1 MNHRRIPLKKQF
13 RLAATVAAASAVL
26 VSAPYATAA
35 TAATGKVHPKQVITH
50 VKTVASFDFAVGDAP
65 ENVSLNPDGSLTV
78 SMLGGSAGRRPA
90 LVRVGVSGQHKVLV
104 AGQPGDMITGNTR
117 GHDGSVYYNVSS
129 ADATRSGVWKL
140 PPGSSPRRI
149 AALPAGTL
157 PNGLAID
164 PAGRTLYLAESFQ
177 GAVWTV
183 PVSGGTAT
191 RWLTDASLA
200 PVDSPLPLGAN
211 GLRFHNGAVW
221 VSNFSKGTLLRV
233 PVTATGSAGPVRVV
247 TSGVVGIDDFNFLS
261 ARSDVVF
268 AALNSPNQIVVVY
281 PNGAKKTVLTSADG
295 LASPTATVVRGQR
308 LYITDGGFAESRDAK
323 LQQGKI
329 NFSALLSGSVS

>member
-1 MNHRRIPLKKQF
+1 MNDRRIPLKKRF
-13 RLAATVAAASAVL
+13 RLAAAVAATSAVL
-26 VSAPYATAA
+26 VSAPYASAA
-35 TAATGKVHPKQVITH
+35 TDQTQPKPVVTH

-65 ENVSLNPDGSLTV
+65 ENVTLNPDGSLTV
-78 SMLGGSAGRRPA
+78 SMLGGSVGRRPA
-90 LVRVGVSGQHKVLV
+90 LVRVDVSGHREVLV
-104 AGQPGDMITGNTR
+104 AGQPGDMITGNAR

-129 ADATRSGVWKL
+129 ADAARSGVWKL
-140 PPGSSPRRI
+140 PLDGSPRRI
-149 AALPAGTL
+149 AALPAGEL

-164 PAGRTLYLAESFQ
+164 PAGRTLYVAESFK
-177 GAVWTV
+177 GVVWSV

-200 PVDSPLPLGAN
+200 PAESPLPLGAN

-221 VSNFSKGTLLRV
+221 VSNFSKGALLRV
-233 PVTATGSAGPVRVV
+233 PVTATGSAGPVHVV

-261 ARSDVVF
+261 GRSDVVF
-268 AALNSPNQIVVVY
+268 AALNSTDEIAVVY
-281 PNGAKKTVLTSADG
+281 PNGAKKTVLTAADG

-329 NFSALLSGSVS
+329 NFSALFASSAS